1 MLFDILLTICV
12 VYLMI
17 LPFFVVRVITYGV
30 KLALIE
36 KKEDVPQFA
45 ELPKPKK
52 CKESKAEKKQRIEK
66 EAEIK
71 RINSVLANIDR
82 YDGTDNGQEEIK

>member
-17 LPFFVVRVITYGV
+17 LPFFVVKFIAYGM
-30 KLALIE
+30 KLALVE
-36 KKEDVPQFA
+36 KKEDVPGFVDA
-45 ELPKPKK
+45 PKVKRPK
-52 CKESKAEKKQRIEK
+52 ETKAEKKRRAEQ

>member
-1 MLFDILLTICV
+1 MLYEVLLLICV

-17 LPFFVVRVITYGV
+17 LPIFVVKVITYGV

-36 KKEDVPQFA
+36 EKEDVPQFV

-52 CKESKAEKKQRIEK
+52 RKESKAEKKQRLDK

-71 RINSVLANIDR
+71 RINSILSNIDK

>member
-1 MLFDILLTICV
+1 MLYEALLLICV

-17 LPFFVVRVITYGV
+17 LPFFVVKVITYGV
-30 KLALIE
+30 KLALVE
-36 KKEDVPQFA
+36 KKEDVPGFVDA
-45 ELPKPKK
+45 PKVKRH
-52 CKESKAEKKQRIEK
+52 KETKAEKKRRAEQ
-66 EAEIK
+66 EAEVK